1 MRNHAVTAAQGVV
14 HGTPRVV
21 LRRWLNV
28 PHIPSVAGDLTT
40 LQGSRNRVLVTDSTA
55 RGVDE
60 PSTLLEVLEEL
71 SVDETAST
79 LMERAVDGDDVALY
93 VIC

>member
-1 MRNHAVTAAQGVV
+1 M

-28 PHIPSVAGDLTT
+28 PHIPSVAGDLTA
-40 LQGSRNRVLVTDSTA
+40 LQGSRNRVLVTDGTA

-60 PSTLLEVLEEL
+60 PSTLLEVLEQVF
-71 SVDETAST
+71 VDKAAGAFVK
-79 LMERAVDGDDVALY
+79 RRVDGLK
-93 VIC
+93 